1 MKPFNLTKYG
11 MAYMQSN
18 TPTALKLISGNL
30 LLAIYDN
37 NARTTII
44 NDVGLR
50 LHEKVVLDFIG
61 LRSRYD
67 IPKRKDI
74 TVRQLAD
81 SRTGFSPT
89 KVYIR

>member
-1 MKPFNLTKYG
+1 MNPFNLNKYG
-11 MAYMQSN
+11 MVYMQSN
-18 TPTALKLISGNL
+18 TPSSLKLIAGNL
-30 LLAIYDN
+30 LLAVFDN
-37 NARTTII
+37 NTRTTII

-74 TVRQLAD
+74 IVKQLAD
-81 SRTGFSPT
+81 SRTGFSPSL
-89 KVYIR
+89 VYAR